1 VRVDPWICVP
11 GVRGQGRRLRI
22 QQCAEGWHRDTEPE
36 PADQSDGTDPVD
48 GDHDQE
54 NGMNDDHTS
63 PTDVGESRR
72 SRSTRHRSDAPDLP
86 HVPVEDRTVGRSFT
100 TPDGK
105 TYRPSMFL
113 TLTLPSYGKIRDGA
127 PVNPDTY
134 DYRQAALDSI
144 LFPRLVDRFWQ
155 NLRRVAGYKVQYFA
169 AVEPQYRLAP
179 HLTPPSAERS
189 PGPC

>member
-1 VRVDPWICVP
+1 MP
-11 GVRGQGRRLRI
+11 
-22 QQCAEGWHRDTEPE
+22 
-36 PADQSDGTDPVD
+36 
-48 GDHDQE
+48 
-54 NGMNDDHTS
+54 
-63 PTDVGESRR
+63 
-72 SRSTRHRSDAPDLP
+72 PDLP

-100 TPDGK
+100 TSDGK

-134 DYRQAALDSI
+134 DYRQAALDAI